1 MALTDQLRSTELS
14 DPGRWPPSL
23 RAAAVAAA
31 LATVLLFGARVF
43 AVDAEY
49 ALLRSAQREEAD
61 LRRRFEQGQRR
72 TADLEGYLEQIAEIE
87 RSFGTVLGL
96 LSPTTEIPGLLAD
109 LSQAG
114 LNAGLEERLFHPM
127 EEQQREFYA
136 ELAIHLSLSGD
147 YHQFGRF
154 VSDIAAIPRL
164 VTLHDIHIR
173 PLNDGE
179 PGELVLDVTAMTYSH
194 LDAEEG
200 PR

>member
-1 MALTDQLRSTELS
+1 MALTDQLRSTDLS

-23 RAAAVAAA
+23 RAAAVAVA
-31 LATVLLFGARVF
+31 LAAVLLSGVRVL
-43 AVDAEY
+43 ALDAEY
-49 ALLRSAQREEAD
+49 ARLRSAQREEVD
-61 LRRRFEQGQRR
+61 LRIRLEQGQLR
-72 TADLEGYLEQIAEIE
+72 AANLEGYREQIAEIE
-87 RSFGTVLGL
+87 RSFGTVLGR

-114 LNAGLEERLFHPM
+114 LDAGLEERLFHPM

-136 ELAIHLSLSGD
+136 ELAIHLRMAGD

-179 PGELVLDVTAMTYSH
+179 PGELSLDLIARTYRN
-194 LDAEEG
+194 LDEGEG
-200 PR
+200 PP

>member
-1 MALTDQLRSTELS
+1 MALTGQLRSTELS

-23 RAAAVAAA
+23 RSAAVAAA
-31 LATVLLFGARVF
+31 LAAVLLFGARVF
-43 AVDAEY
+43 AIDAEY
-49 ALLRSAQREEAD
+49 AQLRSAQREEAD

-72 TADLEGYLEQIAEIE
+72 AADLAGYREQIAEIE
-87 RSFGTVLGL
+87 RSFGTMLGR
-96 LSPTTEIPGLLAD
+96 LSPTTELSGLLAD
-109 LSQAG
+109 VSQAG

-136 ELAIHLSLSGD
+136 ALAIQLSLSGD

-179 PGELVLDVTAMTYSH
+179 PGELVLDVTARTYRH

-200 PR
+200 PP

>member
-1 MALTDQLRSTELS
+1 MSLTDQVRSIELS

-31 LATVLLFGARVF
+31 LATVLLFGTRVF
-43 AVDAEY
+43 VVDAEY
-49 ALLRSAQREEAD
+49 ALLRSAQREETE

-72 TADLEGYLEQIAEIE
+72 AANLQAYREQIAEIE
-87 RSFGTVLGL
+87 GSFGTVLDR

-127 EEQQREFYA
+127 EEQRQAFYA
-136 ELAIHLSLSGD
+136 ELAVNLRLSGD
-147 YHQFGRF
+147 YHQLGRF

-164 VTLHDIHIR
+164 VTLHDVHIR
-173 PLNDGE
+173 ALEGGT
-179 PGELVLDVTAMTYSH
+179 PGELVLDVTARTYRH
-194 LDAEEG
+194 LEEG
-200 PR
+200 EEQP

>member
-1 MALTDQLRSTELS
+1 MTLTGQLRSTELS

-23 RAAAVAAA
+23 RSAAVAVA
-31 LATVLLFGARVF
+31 LAAVLLFGARVF
-43 AVDAEY
+43 AIDTEY
-49 ALLRSAQREEAD
+49 AQLRSAQREEAD

-72 TADLEGYLEQIAEIE
+72 AADLAGYREQIAEIE
-87 RSFGTVLGL
+87 RSFGTMLGR
-96 LSPTTEIPGLLAD
+96 LSPTTELSGLLAD
-109 LSQAG
+109 VSQAG

-136 ELAIHLSLSGD
+136 ELAIQLSLSGD

-179 PGELVLDVTAMTYSH
+179 PGELVLDVTARTYRH

-200 PR
+200 PP

>member
-1 MALTDQLRSTELS
+1 MSLTDQVRSIELS

-31 LATVLLFGARVF
+31 LATVLLFGTRVF
-43 AVDAEY
+43 VVDAEY
-49 ALLRSAQREEAD
+49 ALLRSAQREEAE

-72 TADLEGYLEQIAEIE
+72 AANLQAYREQIAEIE
-87 RSFGTVLGL
+87 GSFGTVLDR

-127 EEQQREFYA
+127 EEQRQAFYA
-136 ELAIHLSLSGD
+136 ELAVNLRLSGD
-147 YHQFGRF
+147 YHQLGRF

-164 VTLHDIHIR
+164 VTLHDVHIR
-173 PLNDGE
+173 ALEDGR
-179 PGELVLDVTAMTYSH
+179 PGELVLDVTARTYRH
-194 LDAEEG
+194 LEEG
-200 PR
+200 EEQP